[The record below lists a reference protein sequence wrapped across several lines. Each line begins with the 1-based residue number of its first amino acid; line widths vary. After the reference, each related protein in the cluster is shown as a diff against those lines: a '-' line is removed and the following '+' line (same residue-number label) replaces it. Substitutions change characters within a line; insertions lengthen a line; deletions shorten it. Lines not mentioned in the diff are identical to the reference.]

1 MRGLINASFP
11 NHCHGLISV
20 SWFVL
25 MGGVM
30 SNHVRHKVKQK
41 LTTSQS
47 ESASTG
53 ASSNARTCT
62 HAHTHTHAR
71 RDRLLDKPTQCFQSH
86 LYDSHQ
92 ESGQLLAA
100 LNHVLHQHQ
109 TENPDTNLRHL
120 ESARQSIGLSLAL
133 VRWRLTGMI
142 QWDTGQT
149 IHLQTIHK
157 QLEGKYSLKS
167 TDPHESEISAHLRP

>member
-1 MRGLINASFP
+1 
-11 NHCHGLISV
+11 
-20 SWFVL
+20 
-25 MGGVM
+25 M

-62 HAHTHTHAR
+62 HAHTHTRTHARTHAR

-142 QWDTGQT
+142 QLDTGQT

-157 QLEGKYSLKS
+157 Q
-167 TDPHESEISAHLRP
+167 SARV

>member
-1 MRGLINASFP
+1 MLDTKLNRSWRQASQK
-11 NHCHGLISV
+11 
-20 SWFVL
+20 
-25 MGGVM
+25 
-30 SNHVRHKVKQK
+30 VRPPEQA
-41 LTTSQS
+41 Q
-47 ESASTG
+47 
-53 ASSNARTCT
+53 T
-62 HAHTHTHAR
+62 HAHARTHTRTHAR

-157 QLEGKYSLKS
+157 QSARVWFNGTLGKQFTYRQY
-167 TDPHESEISAHLRP
+167 INN